1 VLTNL
6 NIPEWQECLQDY
18 HDHIVCDYL
27 QYGWPVN
34 YDYASFNFPVSD
46 DRTHKGALEFPDVV
60 TRYLDSEIACGAVAG
75 PFDTVPFLSGKMA
88 LSPLNSVPK
97 SDRMERRIILDLSW
111 PFSTSVTDGISLT
124 EYDAFLSIWSILLL
138 TLLLLVLLTLV
149 VVVIF
154 INVTC
159 IGHITSFWLILV
171 IILC

>member
-1 VLTNL
+1 MLTNL

-97 SDRMERRIILDLSW
+97 SDRTERRIILTLADLSV
-111 PFSTSVTDGISLT
+111 PPLMM
-124 EYDAFLSIWSILLL
+124 AFLSIWSILLL
-138 TLLLLVLLTLV
+138 TLLLLVSLALV